1 MIQNKGMAIRFGF
14 LSVAHM
20 HSWGYAS
27 GLARNA
33 HAEMVGV
40 WDDNDIRASDFAKL
54 HQMRAFA
61 SASDLLEEVDA
72 VVITSENKR
81 HADLVEMAAAA
92 GKHILCEKP
101 LATSEE
107 EGERILTAAERFGVK
122 LMTAFPC
129 RFSPAFQS
137 LLKHVR
143 AGGIG
148 DVRAVCATNRGTCPF
163 DWFVDPSLSG
173 GGAMIDHTVHV
184 ADLLRVLLG
193 CEVDTVAAQIGN
205 NMYGQ
210 GWEDTAMLTLTFQNG
225 TVATLDSSWSRPKAY
240 KTWGDVTMNV
250 VGDKGTIELDMFNQ
264 QLDVYS
270 EGAKSHTIASF
281 GSDLDY
287 ALVSAFVDAILKN
300 EDPPVTGFDGLQ
312 AARVAFAGYRS
323 TKLGEPVHLSA

>member
-1 MIQNKGMAIRFGF
+1 MAVRFGF

-27 GLARNA
+27 GLARNPD
-33 HAEMVGV
+33 AELVGV
-40 WDDNDIRASDFAKL
+40 WDENDIRAGDFAKL
-54 HQMRAFA
+54 QKIKAYA
-61 SASDLLEEVDA
+61 LAAELLDAVDA
-72 VVITSENKR
+72 VVITSENKK
-81 HADLVEMAAAA
+81 HAELVEMAAAA

-107 EGERILTAAERFGVK
+107 EGARILATVEKAGVK

-129 RFSPAFQS
+129 RFSPSFIS
-137 LLKHVR
+137 LVNHVR
-143 AGGIG
+143 SGKIG
-148 DVRAVCATNRGTCPF
+148 EIKAICATNRGSCPF
-163 DWFVDPSLSG
+163 DWFVDTKLSG

-193 CEVDTVAAQIGN
+193 CEAKTVNAQTGN

-210 GWEDTAMLTLTFQNG
+210 DWEDTAMLTLTFASG
-225 TVATLDSSWSRPKAY
+225 VVATLDSSWSRPKSY

-264 QLDVYS
+264 QFDVYG

-287 ALVSAFVDAILKN
+287 ALVSAFVDSIVRGT
-300 EDPPVTGFDGLQ
+300 EPPVTGFDGLQ
-312 AARVAFAGYRS
+312 AARVALAGYES
-323 TKLGEPVHLSA
+323 AKKGQPVHLIA